1 MERRQRTQGGDLHS
15 CRDQFARVGFAFVA
29 QHVILVDDDQRPRQP
44 GEPLT
49 KLSVT
54 VCACE
59 VIEADVFASNVS
71 PAFSVV
77 ELVAFLEREQVQ
89 ATMGVAVLVFQR

>member
-1 MERRQRTQGGDLHS
+1 
-15 CRDQFARVGFAFVA
+15 
-29 QHVILVDDDQRPRQP
+29 
-44 GEPLT
+44 
-49 KLSVT
+49 
-54 VCACE
+54 